1 MKHFYIFIHFPII
14 LEMIFF
20 NLTNDIFQ
28 RGWAWT
34 CLNHHHRPTVSRSS
48 SSHSSSFLNSH
59 SFPAPYST
67 SGSRYR
73 LIFTK
78 DDQFFCESFI
88 GSFLSHIQ
96 MQKRHWL
103 RNETWQNP
111 TKPHCKI
118 HDTAWNGF
126 CGPIASTVEED
137 RGWWD
142 GGLSKQRKHLKHPP
156 GKSQQHDASI
166 LLASISQWKTLQVG
180 SRYHS
185 ALTIGTWNHLNLC
198 ACAFTALSTQQNKT
212 MRSLSLYRI

>member
-1 MKHFYIFIHFPII
+1 
-14 LEMIFF
+14 MIFF

-78 DDQFFCESFI
+78 DDQFF
-88 GSFLSHIQ
+88 LWVLY
-96 MQKRHWL
+96 WL
-103 RNETWQNP
+103 IFEPYPNAKKTLAQERDM
-111 TKPHCKI
+111 TKPHKTTLQDSWHSLKWI
-118 HDTAWNGF
+118 LWTDSFNSWGGQGLVGRWF
-126 CGPIASTVEED
+126 VETEETFETPS
-137 RGWWD
+137 RQKPAARCFN
-142 GGLSKQRKHLKHPP
+142 L
-156 GKSQQHDASI
+156 A
-166 LLASISQWKTLQVG
+166 ASISQWKTLQVG

-212 MRSLSLYRI
+212 MRIHEVIEPI